1 MAEGFAR
8 HLLSDLLDVFSAGIE
23 ARGLDPY
30 AVRVMKEAGID
41 IFNQYSKTVSE
52 LGQMQFDY
60 VITLCDA
67 AQKNCPFFPAKYKI
81 IHQGFGD
88 PGELASGETNEQEI
102 LKHYRNIRDQIRK
115 YVETLPVV
123 LGKNT
128 NSPASDKK

>member
-1 MAEGFAR
+1 MAEGFTR
-8 HLLSDLLDVFSAGIE
+8 HLLSNLLDVFSAGIE

-41 IFNQYSKTVSE
+41 ISNQYSKTVSE

-60 VITLCDA
+60 VITLCA
-67 AQKNCPFFPAKYKI
+67 AAEDNCPFFPAKHGI
-81 IHQGFGD
+81 IHRGFDD

-115 YVETLPVV
+115 YVETLPIV
-123 LGKNT
+123 LRKRT
-128 NSPASDKK
+128 SQPSSDTK